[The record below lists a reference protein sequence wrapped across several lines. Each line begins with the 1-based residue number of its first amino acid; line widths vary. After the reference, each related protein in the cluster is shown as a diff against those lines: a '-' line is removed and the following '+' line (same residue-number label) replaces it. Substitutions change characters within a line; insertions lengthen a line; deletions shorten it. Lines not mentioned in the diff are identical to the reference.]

1 MRKPPVLA
9 IGVCLTL
16 LLLSLSP
23 SVSAASTQQFKNC
36 VQLIKKYKWGVALN
50 RAVAKDLGK
59 KIYVNPSVYRANK
72 TLDFDKDGV
81 ICENEKL
88 QYLIPTTTTTYV
100 PPTTAYKP
108 PTTIYVPPTTAYIA
122 PTTTVVA
129 RPSGT
134 WNPMW
139 MTLGAPND
147 STGSPIG
154 GPGLNV
160 VYGERTELI
169 FCLSSG
175 ENPSTLEVKDGGVWR
190 IVASGFRQSS
200 DAGRCSNPA
209 EPITFSFYWV
219 VDANG
224 TKNFRRNGKEYK
236 SRDLEIK
243 LTTSAGV
250 QPMLRSVG
258 SIAFADIYDFGDS
271 LKCSFGET
279 SYC

>member
-1 MRKPPVLA
+1 MRKPRVLA
-9 IGVCLTL
+9 IGVCVSL

-23 SVSAASTQQFKNC
+23 SVNAASSKQFKNC

-59 KIYVNPSVYRANK
+59 KIHINPSVYRANK
-72 TLDFDKDGV
+72 ALDFDKDGV
-81 ICENEKL
+81 VCENEKL

-100 PPTTAYKP
+100 PTTTAYVV
-108 PTTIYVPPTTAYIA
+108 PTTTAYVA

-129 RPSGT
+129 KPSGT
-134 WNPMW
+134 WRARW
-139 MTLGAPND
+139 MTLGAPKE
-147 STGSPIG
+147 SSGSLLG
-154 GPGLNV
+154 GPGQNV
-160 VYGERTELI
+160 VYGEQAELI

-175 ENPSTLEVKDGGVWR
+175 ENPSTLEVKDGGNWR
-190 IVASGFRQSS
+190 KVATGFRQSS

-224 TKNFRRNGKEYK
+224 TKNYRKNGNEKK

-243 LTTSAGV
+243 LTTSAGI
-250 QPMLRSVG
+250 QPMLRHVG
-258 SIAFADIYDFGDS
+258 SVEDAGLWDLADTLDCLFGN
-271 LKCSFGET
+271 T
-279 SYC
+279 SSC